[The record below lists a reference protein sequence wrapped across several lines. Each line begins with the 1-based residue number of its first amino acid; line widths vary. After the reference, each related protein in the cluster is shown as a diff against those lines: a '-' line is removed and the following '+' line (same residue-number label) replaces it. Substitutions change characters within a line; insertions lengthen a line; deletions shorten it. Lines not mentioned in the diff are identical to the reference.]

1 MPSKCVSEHRTN
13 YARLTN
19 SFMIGKNSFRHIDFL
34 NIRKSMKK
42 LQRRFNNSH
51 CFTLYDMFEVGPI
64 LISKQPNETCI
75 TVGNTLYRSKI
86 YIDLLFP
93 SSSTCKLG
101 DEPMAKN

>member
-1 MPSKCVSEHRTN
+1 
-13 YARLTN
+13 
-19 SFMIGKNSFRHIDFL
+19 
-34 NIRKSMKK
+34 MKK

-75 TVGNTLYRSKI
+75 TVGDTLYRSKI

-101 DEPMAKN
+101 DEPMAKNLAIGTTRAEQIPLRLFLRTEYRDL